1 MRDNSSDRSMAKWA
15 KRWIKAEHWDHRLR
29 VMLGC
34 DQRAVRWHRQNCTL
48 EELAHLWKSY
58 LADSDFAMDES
69 PSTGHS
75 GMGRRM

>member
-1 MRDNSSDRSMAKWA
+1 MARWA
-15 KRWIKAEHWDHRLR
+15 KRWIEAEHWNHRLR

-34 DQRAVRWHRQNCTL
+34 DLQAVRWHRQNCTL

-69 PSTGHS
+69 SSMRSTGRS